1 MIKIISSKESQ
12 QGVISLRRSSSLIG
26 KPNRHLEEVQGCRK
40 SRTPKAT
47 AEGRGRTQPE
57 NKGSPAREEGG
68 AVPIR
73 EEGSAHE
80 RRGRPVLPL
89 ELCQQLL
96 EGAWKHTLGP
106 NCKLLTLQVGQ
117 EWGRVPECLKSSQGT
132 VMLLV

>member
-40 SRTPKAT
+40 SRAPKAT

-73 EEGSAHE
+73 EEGGLYSHWSFASSSW
-80 RRGRPVLPL
+80 RARGNTCWAPT
-89 ELCQQLL
+89 
-96 EGAWKHTLGP
+96 A
-106 NCKLLTLQVGQ
+106 
-117 EWGRVPECLKSSQGT
+117 SSS
-132 VMLLV
+132 VCR